1 MSRHEV
7 VSPIPGVFYRRPD
20 PGSPEYLKPGQQVA
34 ADDTVGLVEV
44 MKTYYPVESE
54 VVGTVVEY
62 LVEGETVVDA
72 GQPLLVIEVDG

>member
-20 PGSPEYLKPGQQVA
+20 PSSPEYVEAGQQVA

-44 MKTYYPVESE
+44 MKTFYSVPAE
-54 VVGTVVEY
+54 VTGTVVEY
-62 LVEGETVVDA
+62 VAENEDVVDA
-72 GQPLLVIEVDG
+72 GQPLLVIEVGG